1 MSTADVYGVRGYT
14 GTAGTPGSPNPL
26 VVGSIDTT
34 HALSGTRLVEDI
46 YQITEAIEN
55 KDWLSGT
62 LAGVAT
68 VADIAAAVMDP
79 IGTAIAM
86 GIGWVLDHVEP
97 LKGWMNDLTGDAGAV
112 AGAAATWGNIAAVLE
127 QAGADAQ
134 QLLDTYFARQRSA
147 AIQAFWSLQS
157 SYAEHLGAAAG
168 LAGALSTGLTIAS
181 TLVQIVHDLV
191 RDAIGDIIGKIA
203 SSAILEAC
211 TLGLATPW
219 VVSNIATMVAKWTA
233 RLSSEV
239 KSLVNSFD
247 KLSTLVRKADDA
259 LRSLKTLLSKLGDV
273 PTSVKKAISDSP
285 IGHGAKQFREGV
297 ERVSQGGNELMDIA
311 KKWWKPEFS
320 DDIVR
325 QGGPSAT
332 ERLPEILQ
340 DEKLRDFMR
349 LNGVS
354 PWDLDTYL
362 AKRQL
367 FADSPDMSDIDREVL
382 FRVREAFGRIEPGDI
397 VSKVHL
403 QQAESG
409 LPKVFDDII
418 NFVGKSVDTVGLK
431 PPEKFDALGGGYY
444 LGPFDPAAKT
454 APPRNAYVEGWPMY
468 ETRVRADQG
477 FVDDLAIP
485 YSPEMRDVDNFGSRW
500 TTSRLNENW
509 GHADGPFTGHGVTQ
523 SEGPTVVPEY
533 KHMPGT
539 GKDRI
544 PASEA
549 DSVQAMSA
557 PTEKK
562 RVRYQE
568 IYEIGAD
575 GTGRRRAIVVD
586 LPWRRGEPITIPTFR

>member
-1 MSTADVYGVRGYT
+1 MSTADVYGLHGYT
-14 GTAGTPGSPNPL
+14 GTAGAPGSPNPL

-112 AGAAATWGNIAAVLE
+112 AGAAATWGNIATVLE

-134 QLLDTYFARQRSA
+134 QLLETYFARQRSA

-203 SSAILEAC
+203 SSAILEIC

-219 VVSNIATMVAKWTA
+219 VVSNIVTMVAKWTA

-239 KSLVNSFD
+239 KALISSFD
-247 KLSTLVRKADDA
+247 QLSMLVRKADDA

-273 PTSVKKAISDSP
+273 PTSVKNAISDSA
-285 IGHGAKQFREGV
+285 IGQGARYVRDGAGSV
-297 ERVSQGGNELMDIA
+297 RRGIGDLVDIA

-325 QGGPSAT
+325 QTPSAT
-332 ERLPEILQ
+332 DRIEELLHSEDVRKMFELE
-340 DEKLRDFMR
+340 
-349 LNGVS
+349 GVGI
-354 PWDLDTYL
+354 WDPNTYRV
-362 AKRQL
+362 KKNIH
-367 FADSPDMSDIDREVL
+367 ADSPFLSDFDRKVL
-382 FRVREAFGRIEPGDI
+382 YEIREAFGRIEKGDI
-397 VSKVHL
+397 VAKVHL
-403 QQAESG
+403 RQAG
-409 LPKVFDDII
+409 FDLPKAFADLRGFVAKAADIVGQGSAQRFD
-418 NFVGKSVDTVGLK
+418 S
-431 PPEKFDALGGGYY
+431 LGGGYY
-444 LGPFDPAAKT
+444 LDDFVPGTLEHPRRNTYDPNL
-454 APPRNAYVEGWPMY
+454 PLF
-468 ETRVRADQG
+468 ETRVRADEDFAAG
-477 FVDDLAIP
+477 SRIP
-485 YSPEMRDVDNFGSRW
+485 YGHEMNTGPGFTGGSTVDIREQNG
-500 TTSRLNENW
+500 NHPN
-509 GHADGPFTGHGVTQ
+509 GPFTGTGVTY
-523 SEGPTVVPEY
+523 STGETIVPENVY
-533 KHMPGT
+533 DPLEE
-539 GKDRI
+539 
-544 PASEA
+544 S
-549 DSVQAMSA
+549 S
-557 PTEKK
+557 

-568 IYEIGAD
+568 IYEIGHD
-575 GTGRRRAIVVD
+575 GTATRRAMVVD
-586 LPWRRGEPITIPTFR
+586 LPWRPGKPVVIRTFR

>member
-203 SSAILEAC
+203 SSAILEVC

-273 PTSVKKAISDSP
+273 PTSVKKAISDSA
-285 IGHGAKQFREGV
+285 IGQGARYVRDGAGKVRRGV
-297 ERVSQGGNELMDIA
+297 GDLVDIA

-325 QGGPSAT
+325 QRPSAT
-332 ERLPEILQ
+332 ERLSEL
-340 DEKLRDFMR
+340 LRSDDIREMFADKG
-349 LNGVS
+349 LDI
-354 PWDLDTYL
+354 WDIETYR
-362 AKRQL
+362 AKSNIR
-367 FADSPDMSDIDREVL
+367 ADSPDLSDFDRKIL
-382 FRVREAFGRIEPGDI
+382 YYIRESFGRIEDGDI
-397 VSKVHL
+397 IAKAHL
-403 QQAESG
+403 QQAG
-409 LPKVFDDII
+409 FDLPTAYPDIRG
-418 NFVGKSVDTVGLK
+418 FVAKAADTVDLGA
-431 PPEKFDALGGGYY
+431 PQRFDSLGGGYY
-444 LGPFDPAAKT
+444 LDRFDPEAT
-454 APPRNAYVEGWPMY
+454 VPPARNTYRDDLPLF
-468 ETRVRADQG
+468 ETRVRADKE
-477 FVDDLAIP
+477 FAERSSVP
-485 YSPEMRDVDNFGSRW
+485 YAHEMDTFEEFKETHTKSI
-500 TTSRLNENW
+500 NEQNYN
-509 GHADGPFTGHGVTQ
+509 HPDGPFTGTGVTYSQ
-523 SEGPTVVPEY
+523 GERIVPENVY
-533 KHMPGT
+533 TP
-539 GKDRI
+539 
-544 PASEA
+544 PQES
-549 DSVQAMSA
+549 S
-557 PTEKK
+557 

-568 IYEIGAD
+568 IYEIGHD
-575 GTGRRRAIVVD
+575 GTSRRRGIVVD
-586 LPWRRGEPITIPTFR
+586 LPWRPGKPVLIRTFR